1 MSSHTQFHSPSGRA
15 VEQLAEL
22 DRNNRRAGADLR
34 MDAYRIVKD
43 KPDLRRWLEE
53 SDRLAQELPGS
64 RRLRRRRRLGILRW
78 TEGPSLGLPYFEPL
92 VYPTPFAPEKRVLP
106 LLDELDYVIIA
117 GRIEDGRWR
126 PSKDELTF
134 DEARAIAMM
143 KAGTL
148 YRLTWREG
156 AVPGCIRRRLDNDK
170 RSHTT
175 ELRFDTVEF
184 MGWAVVF
191 RANFKKK

>member
-1 MSSHTQFHSPSGRA
+1 MSPSAVPTLSGRA
-15 VEQLAEL
+15 LEQLAEL
-22 DRNNRRAGADLR
+22 DHNNRRAGADVR

-78 TEGPSLGLPYFEPL
+78 IEGPSLGLPYFEPL
-92 VYPTPFAPEKRVLP
+92 FYPTPFAPEKRVLP

-126 PSKDELTF
+126 PS
-134 DEARAIAMM
+134 
-143 KAGTL
+143 
-148 YRLTWREG
+148 
-156 AVPGCIRRRLDNDK
+156 
-170 RSHTT
+170 
-175 ELRFDTVEF
+175 
-184 MGWAVVF
+184 
-191 RANFKKK
+191 

>member
-1 MSSHTQFHSPSGRA
+1 M
-15 VEQLAEL
+15 E
-22 DRNNRRAGADLR
+22 
-34 MDAYRIVKD
+34 AYRIVQD

-78 TEGPSLGLPYFEPL
+78 TEGALRGLPYFEPL
-92 VYPTPFAPEKRVLP
+92 VYPTSFAPDYRVKP
-106 LLDELDYVIIA
+106 LLDELEYIIIP
-117 GRIEDGRWR
+117 GRIEGGRWR
-126 PSKDELTF
+126 PAKDELTF

-156 AVPGCIRRRLDNDK
+156 VVPGRIRRKLDNDEP
-170 RSHTT
+170 SHTT
-175 ELRFDTVEF
+175 ELRFDSVEF
-184 MGWAVVF
+184 CGWAVVVK
-191 RANFKKK
+191 AYFKKK

>member
-1 MSSHTQFHSPSGRA
+1 M
-15 VEQLAEL
+15 E
-22 DRNNRRAGADLR
+22 
-34 MDAYRIVKD
+34 AYRIVKD

-117 GRIEDGRWR
+117 GRVSRTADGGR
-126 PSKDELTF
+126 PKTS
-134 DEARAIAMM
+134 
-143 KAGTL
+143 
-148 YRLTWREG
+148 
-156 AVPGCIRRRLDNDK
+156 
-170 RSHTT
+170 
-175 ELRFDTVEF
+175 
-184 MGWAVVF
+184 
-191 RANFKKK
+191 